1 MTIRRAVGLQGS
13 VRRASRRMYRR
24 ERPIDVWRRRTL
36 RVALALALGAIAVR
50 AALPTVVKFTARR
63 TLAADGWKASVDRA
77 SVSLWRAS
85 WTLHDV
91 RVEAPDG
98 GIALSCDEIVFSL
111 SAPSFKLGRPSAR
124 LALVDPR
131 VRVGRPVAAAE
142 LADRLRR
149 LTADSVVDWR
159 VENGTLDWPLAGGQH
174 AARFTRVHGTGRS
187 VDAGRGSRRSGAI
200 SGLEGAAGRAGLAF
214 SEREGGTLV
223 RASGSGLA
231 LPRIPARFVLAL
243 EAGEAG
249 ALLAGPEGGEL
260 EPQPLLVPGAA
271 GAAEASAAAFSQA
284 LEAATRVAPA
294 PAPRRKT
301 SGRARPG

>member
-13 VRRASRRMYRR
+13 VRRSSRRMYRR
-24 ERPIDVWRRRTL
+24 DRPIDVWRRRTL
-36 RVALALALGAIAVR
+36 RVLVALALGAIAVR

-63 TLAADGWKASVDRA
+63 TLAAEGWKASVDRA
-77 SVSLWRAS
+77 SVALWRAS
-85 WTLHDV
+85 WTLHNV

-98 GIALSCDEIVFSL
+98 GIALSSDEIVFSL
-111 SAPSFKLGRPSAR
+111 SAPSFKFGRPSAR
-124 LALVDPR
+124 LALVEPR
-131 VRVGRPVAAAE
+131 VRVTRPVAAAE

-149 LTADSVVDWR
+149 LAADSVVDWR
-159 VENGTLDWPLAGGQH
+159 VENGSLEWPLAGGH
-174 AARFTRVHGTGRS
+174 TAHFARVHGRGRS
-187 VDAGRGSRRSGAI
+187 VDAARASRRSGAL
-200 SGLEGAAGRAGLAF
+200 SGLEGAHGRAGLAF

-231 LPRIPARFVLAL
+231 LPRIPARFVLAF

-271 GAAEASAAAFSQA
+271 GAAEASASAFSQA
-284 LEAATRVAPA
+284 LEAATRVSPA

-301 SGRARPG
+301 SGRAKPG